1 MVPPLPPPV
10 VNVID
15 PPHCDPPPLTFEVAL
30 GVLFIVTDVEFDAEP
45 QHPALLLDLAYHV
58 PVELTDF
65 DEPLPFDVD
74 VPEEL
79 VCQ

>member
-1 MVPPLPPPV
+1 M
-10 VNVID
+10 
-15 PPHCDPPPLTFEVAL
+15 PPLTEVEF
-30 GVLFIVTDVEFDAEP
+30 GVLFIVTVVEFDAEP
-45 QHPALLLDLAYHV
+45 QHPALLFDLAYHV

-74 VPEEL
+74 VPDAL